1 MSVRIIGRDIRT
13 VGQLREA
20 LENVPD
26 STLVNI
32 GTENEGYSVN
42 QIGYDGMS
50 IAIMT
55 GEVDD
60 FSGEESE
67 ESEESDD

>member
-32 GTENEGYSVN
+32 GTENEG
-42 QIGYDGMS
+42 
-50 IAIMT
+50 
-55 GEVDD
+55 
-60 FSGEESE
+60 
-67 ESEESDD
+67 